1 MKSFFILDYAI
12 MKKDTCFNVGPND
25 IASYI
30 KVDRSSRLTPQLS
43 DRASVCWPQAC
54 SFCWALLLNSGPLR
68 PCPWMCGRKRSA
80 RLEHGA
86 LPA

>member
-30 KVDRSSRLTPQLS
+30 KVDPNKL
-43 DRASVCWPQAC
+43 
-54 SFCWALLLNSGPLR
+54 ALKINY
-68 PCPWMCGRKRSA
+68 K
-80 RLEHGA
+80 EKIENK
-86 LPA
+86 